1 MLIHLGVLVRNCI
14 TTKTGWYMEF
24 CVNEDSFNDTP
35 IYYRELNEK
44 YFTEREGYRLPIAVY
59 LLRMII

>member
-1 MLIHLGVLVRNCI
+1 MLVHLGVLERKCVTI
-14 TTKTGWYMEF
+14 KTGWYMEF

-44 YFTEREGYRLPIAVY
+44 YFTEREGYRLPIAY
-59 LLRMII
+59 DYMNNE